1 MKTATIAAAATTA
14 LLAFTPTL
22 SWATDTTSNQY
33 PGGITQRIAGKNRI
47 ATNYQLIK
55 QKYGNQPVGHA
66 YIARA
71 DLGADALSAAPLAT
85 KDPILLVDPN
95 QAPID
100 TINQQIK
107 PLGVTEVTV
116 IGGNQAMPQ
125 RYVDTLG
132 VKTRERLA
140 GKDRYETNLTV
151 IKKAYP
157 TPQTIFVVNGDGMV
171 DTIAATATAMTQYG
185 SLMLASGKGYTANQE
200 AYIESNKNCTVTS
213 IGNAPTYPTRNHRIS
228 QIGYSQTPEQ
238 VSALVAKQTYPSGNN
253 KFYLANSTVLADAI
267 SAGIIKDGPVLLV
280 NPAKHP
286 TEALL
291 AAKDLKA
298 THITAL
304 GGETAIPQ
312 KLLDLFGIKTIARE
326 KPQTQGEKQKQ
337 PIQKTNETRKQNH
350 NTPTSDS
357 TPKYDTK
364 NPATTGIFSNEEYTS
379 DKIDNWQDPDAWVDF
394 LKARINGDW
403 AHYGKYDNT
412 TQNAIHYDPALN
424 QAAKTGEGTAGMI
437 MMCSKRPGI
446 PANVFSVNHRNIEVC
461 KGNPDSFF
469 LQEGDKVETA
479 TGIYIIDRVSFGV
492 TQTEKPKN
500 NVSGW
505 KPNQILL
512 SPTFLFKYEG
522 HPQGGGD
529 TAMLDESGFIK
540 AYHFVPK
547 SIINHEHWETIDID
561 K

>member
-14 LLAFTPTL
+14 LLAFTPAL

-125 RYVDTLG
+125 QYVDTLG

-185 SLMLASGKGYTANQE
+185 PLMLASGKGYTANQE

-312 KLLDLFGIKTIARE
+312 KLLDLFSAM
-326 KPQTQGEKQKQ
+326 KPKQ
-337 PIQKTNETRKQNH
+337 PGKTQPGKQTNTFAPWQQRQMNGEPNPLEEIRKYQAKSPQAADNPDWETTDTHQKIFDLSIQDKWGMGAGYGGPYID
-350 NTPTSDS
+350 TP
-357 TPKYDTK
+357 
-364 NPATTGIFSNEEYTS
+364 
-379 DKIDNWQDPDAWVDF
+379 
-394 LKARINGDW
+394 
-403 AHYGKYDNT
+403 
-412 TQNAIHYDPALN
+412 IHDPALDT
-424 QAAKTGEGTAGMI
+424 AAKTGTGTSGMSIVTWDRAEAYLPLHFNCDATAHGTAEPPI
-437 MMCSKRPGI
+437 AASISPGHLAI
-446 PANVFSVNHRNIEVC
+446 
-461 KGNPDSFF
+461 
-469 LQEGDKVETA
+469 TA
-479 TGIYIIDRVSFGV
+479 KGIYKVTKVTYGRHIEPYTDMSTGTHPTRNVYLRATLVVKIEGQPVDGGPEQQIDASGITEVEVDTGRRVGYDSSIQCKKLG
-492 TQTEKPKN
+492 EKN
-500 NVSGW
+500 WWS
-505 KPNQILL
+505 
-512 SPTFLFKYEG
+512 
-522 HPQGGGD
+522 
-529 TAMLDESGFIK
+529 
-540 AYHFVPK
+540 
-547 SIINHEHWETIDID
+547 
-561 K
+561 